1 MLDLTYSQRH
11 SSNAVAGARVNG
23 HPAFTMDF
31 SWTTTKPYGDQRP
44 PGAPPG

>member
-1 MLDLTYSQRH
+1 MLSLTCTQRH
-11 SSNAVAGARVNG
+11 SISAVAGARVNV
-23 HPAFTMDF
+23 HPAFAMDF